1 MKKIRPFWKS
11 LKKFRLNF
19 HNKNLSPHWLI
30 FQIWDWSCQKYT
42 KRHFLIVLLILSAK
56 IQISLFCKEL
66 SSLCSQNCKLKLLQ
80 WFSNTVWCDNA
91 TESGIKTDCTSSSI
105 GNKILCKR
113 QHFQAKNFTGLILK
127 KSCNKGRL
135 KKKFPFEYSISRFQN
150 GATL

>member
-1 MKKIRPFWKS
+1 MKKIHPFWKS
-11 LKKFRLNF
+11 LKKSRLNF
-19 HNKNLSPHWLI
+19 HNKNLQPHRLI

-80 WFSNTVWCDNA
+80 LFSNTVWCDNA

-113 QHFQAKNFTGLILK
+113 QHFLGHLPTALFPVPVILLLGPDDQRDYLLTA
-127 KSCNKGRL
+127 CL
-135 KKKFPFEYSISRFQN
+135 KMKD
-150 GATL
+150 